1 MSTLFYSLAISFII
15 ISFTFVVI
23 LPKFLFSK
31 AGLEISYKYFVP
43 RYLIFSALFSLI
55 GAFIFTRVFY
65 FPIALLPFAII
76 EGLMYTVAAY
86 LVFYALSKEKA
97 MIIGIIN
104 SSQMLLISFFSAL
117 LFSQAVLFRSSIII
131 LIMLIGV
138 FLISINSTGYK
149 FKFSWLTLVALV
161 GNLLWV
167 LMWLIF
173 DSTITKNSNLSFLYF
188 VVLMTFSALFG
199 IIFSRIIKV
208 DGREETIHKDNIK
221 KLMIEIIVL
230 LGLFNGIGTVLFSF
244 VYVINPV
251 LTPLLTELMI
261 VGLALLSF
269 IWLKERLSSLQA
281 IGIITICIALI
292 IFFI

>member
-149 FKFSWLTLVALV
+149 FKFSRLTLVALV

-208 DGREETIHKDNIK
+208 DGRDETIHKDNIK

-230 LGLFNGIGTVLFSF
+230 LGLFNGIGTVLFSS
-244 VYVINPV
+244 VYVTNPV

>member
-43 RYLIFSALFSLI
+43 KYLIFSALFSLI

-117 LFSQAVLFRSSIII
+117 LFSQALLFRSSIII

-138 FLISINSTGYK
+138 FLISIYSTGYK

-173 DSTITKNSNLSFLYF
+173 DSTISKNSNLSFLYF
-188 VVLMTFSALFG
+188 VILMTFSALFG

-208 DGREETIHKDNIK
+208 DGREETIHKDKMK

-281 IGIITICIALI
+281 LGIITICIALI